1 MVKTPPSNAGGTGSI
16 PCQGP
21 KILHAERSAAKNLK
35 ISKSRANCSYKTLL
49 KRKCGIW
56 NTVMQRGRHTG
67 RRASAV
73 VLVVKNPPASAR
85 DRRDPGLGSK

>member
-1 MVKTPPSNAGGTGSI
+1 MQEAQVSS
-16 PCQGP
+16 
-21 KILHAERSAAKNLK
+21 LVRELRSYMSGKAVKNLK